1 MLNTYFNVNR
11 YIRTEE
17 EFIKNKVPWA
27 GHSMVWLG
35 GGCMCGV
42 ERYLPMNVMY
52 TLEHTS
58 ETGIVTHS

>member
-35 GGCMCGV
+35 GGVYVWRGAVFAYECDVYFGT
-42 ERYLPMNVMY
+42 YK
-52 TLEHTS
+52 
-58 ETGIVTHS
+58 

>member
-35 GGCMCGV
+35 GGYVWSGAVIAHECDVYFGT
-42 ERYLPMNVMY
+42 YK
-52 TLEHTS
+52 
-58 ETGIVTHS
+58 